1 MLNELGLIEKLQKIE
16 ALYLRSTTTGEKAAA
31 AHAMSNIQNKLEN
44 YRQVEQPVEW
54 TYRVNNY
61 FEKRLLQAVLNKY
74 GLHSYRYSG
83 QRYTTLKVM
92 ITRHMSDEVVWPQY
106 LEMCEVLRKYLDEV
120 TNDVIKKAMG
130 QDESD
135 DEIRDVKF
143 LN

>member
-1 MLNELGLIEKLQKIE
+1 MKFQ
-16 ALYLRSTTTGEKAAA
+16 
-31 AHAMSNIQNKLEN
+31 IQ

-61 FEKRLLQAVLNKY
+61 FEKRLLQAVLKKY
-74 GLHSYRYSG
+74 GLESYRYSG
-83 QRYTTLKVM
+83 QRYTTLNVM
-92 ITRHMSDEVVWPQY
+92 ITRRLSNEVVWLQY

-130 QDESD
+130 QEESD
-135 DEIRDVKF
+135 DDIREVKF